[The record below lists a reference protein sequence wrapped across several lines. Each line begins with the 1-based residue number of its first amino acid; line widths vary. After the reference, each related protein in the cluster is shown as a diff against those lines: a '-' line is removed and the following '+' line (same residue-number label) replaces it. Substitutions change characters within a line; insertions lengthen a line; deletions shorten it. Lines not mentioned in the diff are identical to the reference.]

1 MNHKLPIQHLSTAIR
16 TMMMEFM

>member
-1 MNHKLPIQHLSTAIR
+1 MNHKLPIQQLSTAIR